1 MRTIMPFSA
10 ISAESIPAPTAMRPA
25 VAVALAA
32 LYVTYAD
39 RVESLALSKLR
50 MVDPRVETELAAD
63 VASEAWLT
71 LSGLAATG
79 GLPGPDRAWAVL
91 RQITVAAV
99 TDAHP
104 CDRRE
109 APAGLLR
116 SRRPAPSLA
125 RVEQLADAAARPTLL
140 GGAR

>member
-1 MRTIMPFSA
+1 VRTIMPASA
-10 ISAESIPAPTAMRPA
+10 ISAESTPAPTAMRPA
-25 VAVALAA
+25 VAEQLTA
-32 LYVTYAD
+32 LYVTYSG

-50 MVDPRVETELAAD
+50 MVDPRVDTELAAD
-63 VASEAWLT
+63 VAAEVWLT

-91 RQITVAAV
+91 RQITIAAV

-109 APAGLLR
+109 RPAGLAPLH
-116 SRRPAPSLA
+116 PAAPALA